1 MTRWDLF
8 RELDAMGREMESI
21 LGSFGFGRA
30 IEPGLVSPLERRGY
44 PRFAV
49 REEAEQFT
57 VTALI
62 PGIDPKELE
71 MTVLGNT
78 LTLSGER
85 RTGAPQ
91 NVTWHRRE
99 RGAGKFLRTIDLP
112 TEIEADQIKADFRDG
127 VLTVTLPKA
136 AAAKPRRISI
146 PAS

>member
-8 RELDAMGREMESI
+8 REMDAMSREMESI
-21 LGSFGFGRA
+21 LGSLGFGRA
-30 IEPGLVSPLERRGY
+30 IEPGLVSPFELRGY
-44 PRFAV
+44 PRIDV

-85 RTGAPQ
+85 RNGSPQ

-99 RGAGKFLRTIDLP
+99 RGIGKFLRTIDLP
-112 TEIEADQIKADFRDG
+112 AEIEADQVKAEFRDG
-127 VLTVTLPKA
+127 VLTVILPKA
-136 AAAKPRRISI
+136 AAAKPKRIAI
-146 PAS
+146 AAS